1 MRAAVPAVLLV
12 ALCACGVATRQP
24 PAQNLAPTP
33 PAGWI
38 LVTERDRAVTVH
50 VGQKVEVYLFEHP
63 GMNPWSPITV
73 DDQAV
78 LQPLP
83 TGITAVRGA
92 TIAGFVATQPGTAT
106 VTSYAGPLCS
116 PGQACPMYVML
127 FSAKVTVT

>member
-1 MRAAVPAVLLV
+1 MRWIAAALVVL

-24 PAQNLAPTP
+24 PAQNPAPTP

-73 DDQAV
+73 DDNAV
-78 LQPLP
+78 LAPVP
-83 TGITAVRGA
+83 TGIAAVRGA
-92 TIAGFVATQPGTAT
+92 TIAGFAAMQAGTAT
-106 VTSYAGPLCS
+106 ITSYAGPLCS

>member
-1 MRAAVPAVLLV
+1 MRPIAAALLV
-12 ALCACGVATRQP
+12 LAVCACGVATRQP
-24 PAQNLAPTP
+24 PAQNPAPTP
-33 PAGWI
+33 PPGWI
-38 LVTERDRAVTVH
+38 LVTERDQALTVN
-50 VGQKVEVYLFEHP
+50 VGQKLEVYLFERP

-73 DDQAV
+73 DDPAV
-78 LQPLP
+78 LAPVP

-92 TIAGFVATQPGTAT
+92 TIAGFAAMQPGTAT